1 MSMQTESTS
10 ALNREIGR
18 LFMPDGTF
26 DEGAFTAVFKKQ
38 LDELR
43 ANTASAAFQ
52 DTASAWVTTYINDVL
67 DYLHEK
73 QMKEASYQFLRAII
87 DRSALFGVKKVNVP
101 AALLQDVFT
110 ALPNAKADHKNATST
125 RKKNSIFQAALQV
138 FGEMGFHRATMDM
151 IAQIAGIGK
160 GTLYRIFES
169 KEELLEQLMI
179 EEYRKIVANI
189 GAIFSKDGD
198 ILSEL
203 RQMVEYWVTYINDNP
218 VVYKLI
224 LAEDVTQ
231 GTSGKAKFYQHMDEW
246 LPLIR
251 VRLNECCENKAVK
264 EMDFDTIVY
273 GIFGF
278 IDGVFHK
285 WSSNGMRYALTQ
297 EIPGI
302 LECVFNGFLTE
313 ECPRERFQMPIIAQ
327 DVANLSGEG

>member
-1 MSMQTESTS
+1 
-10 ALNREIGR
+10 
-18 LFMPDGTF
+18 MPDGTF
-26 DEGAFTAVFKKQ
+26 DESAFTAVFKKH

-43 ANTASAAFQ
+43 EKCGAEEFQ
-52 DTASAWVTTYINDVL
+52 SVATGWVTSYINDVMS
-67 DYLHEK
+67 YLHERK
-73 QMKEASYQFLRAII
+73 MKEASYSFLRTVI
-87 DRSALFGVKKVNVP
+87 DRSAAFGVQKVNVP
-101 AALLQDVFT
+101 AEMLQDVFT
-110 ALPNAKADHKNATST
+110 SLPVARADHKNATNT
-125 RKKNSIFQAALQV
+125 QKKSSIFQAALKV

-151 IAQIAGIGK
+151 IAQISGLGK

-203 RQMVEYWVTYINDNP
+203 RQMIEYWVTYIDENP

-224 LAEDVTQ
+224 LAEDVTP
-231 GTSGKAKFYQHMDEW
+231 GTSGKSKFYRYMDEQ
-246 LPLIR
+246 LPLLR
-251 VRLNECCENKAVK
+251 VRLNALNSEHVVK
-264 EMDFDTIVY
+264 DMDFDTLIY

-285 WSSNGMRYALTQ
+285 WVSGGMKYALTK
-297 EIPGI
+297 EIPCI
-302 LECVFNGFLTE
+302 LECVFNGFLAE
-313 ECPRERFQMPIIAQ
+313 ECPRERFYMPIIAH